1 MMYTKTFFRRIMI
14 FVFLCLIFIGT
25 CFASIDEKD
34 TQNTDNINNE
44 NSNITDLL
52 VVINECVDEIKKDIK
67 EMDNTLNKL
76 DDTNEYEKY
85 PAIRLNI
92 DTPFFGLGS
101 MVDQKLKIKNDVST
115 VDVATGYSIKDVVNN
130 MSIKL
135 PDFKIGNIVVST
147 RNVKLDK
154 NISES
159 DAKIVISKLVQYI
172 SQVKNTNE
180 LLNKRINNIFEGY
193 IPKDKLEKIDMLN
206 NKLKGMSDNLI
217 SKDTDVITVYLLS
230 NDETSKSINSKYY
243 EINERIYTLEKLLDN
258 ILLSSEE
265 LEAIE
270 RDSVSLELETLN
282 YLRDVNTEKEKLTS
296 DLDVNL
302 LLNNTNNILKS
313 KMDALDE
320 YVKNSVTPAIINFED
335 EETSNENGSQ
345 NKSLDVSNYTVTS
358 KYIIDYEKN
367 LLNNLDDKIKYYIPQ
382 NDDQNNTEVKV
393 ISNDEKQSLL
403 QDVLKLYSDFTMKEN
418 KFYLDNLN
426 YLLRDTTYKLSKL
439 PEYADANTVK
449 DLKYIYINLP
459 DDIDTLLDMY
469 STKSLMQ
476 TEVLTKELSSRLL
489 KLVKSNSNVNIE
501 YDKFNLS

>member
-34 TQNTDNINNE
+34 TKNTDNINNE
-44 NSNITDLL
+44 NSNIADLL

>member
-34 TQNTDNINNE
+34 TKNTDNINNE
-44 NSNITDLL
+44 NSNIADLL

-270 RDSVSLELETLN
+270 RESVSLELETLN

>member
-270 RDSVSLELETLN
+270 RESVSLELETLN

>member
-34 TQNTDNINNE
+34 TKNTDNINNE
-44 NSNITDLL
+44 NSNIADLL

-193 IPKDKLEKIDMLN
+193 IPKDKLEKIYMLN

-270 RDSVSLELETLN
+270 RESVSLELETLN

>member
-1 MMYTKTFFRRIMI
+1 MMYTKTFFRKIMI
-14 FVFLCLIFIGT
+14 FVFLFLIFMGT
-25 CFASIDEKD
+25 CFASMNENDV
-34 TQNTDNINNE
+34 QNTDNNNG
-44 NSNITDLL
+44 NSNIADLL
-52 VVINECVDEIKKDIK
+52 SVINECVDEIKKDIK

-76 DDTNEYEKY
+76 DNTNEYEKY

-172 SQVKNTNE
+172 SQVKNTNK

-206 NKLKGMSDNLI
+206 NKLKETSNNLI
-217 SKDTDVITVYLLS
+217 SKDSDVLTVYLLS
-230 NDETSKSINSKYY
+230 NDEVSKSINSKYY
-243 EINERIYTLEKLLDN
+243 EINERVYTLEKLLDN
-258 ILLSSEE
+258 ILLNSEE

-270 RDSVSLELETLN
+270 RESVSLELETLN
-282 YLRDVNTEKEKLTS
+282 YLRNVNTEKEKLIS

-313 KMDALDE
+313 KKDELDE
-320 YVKNSVTPAIINFED
+320 YVKNSVTPANINLED
-335 EETSNENGSQ
+335 KETSNGDASQ
-345 NKSLDVSNYTVTS
+345 SKSLNVANYTVTS

-367 LLNNLDDKIKYYIPQ
+367 LLNNLEDKIKYYIPQ
-382 NDDQNNTEVKV
+382 NDDQNNIEVKV
-393 ISNDEKQSLL
+393 ISDDEKQSLL
-403 QDVLKLYSDFTMKEN
+403 QDVLKLYEDFTMKEN

-439 PEYADANTVK
+439 PEYADVNTVK

-469 STKSLMQ
+469 STKSLIQ

-489 KLVKSNSNVNIE
+489 KLVKSNSNINIE
-501 YDKFNLS
+501 YNKFNLS